1 MPLYSRGPKPP
12 NRSDFRRCECVVES
26 RDFSPAASQLA
37 KIAPMALTMLTPSV
51 HRFVMDTRCRAAAK
65 TLPQ

>member
-1 MPLYSRGPKPP
+1 MPLYGRRPKPTK
-12 NRSDFRRCECVVES
+12 RSDFSRCECAVES

-51 HRFVMDTRCRAAAK
+51 LRSLKDTHHRAAAK
-65 TLPQ
+65 ALPQ